1 MLVNQ
6 TNSNIVPKSNSA
18 LSTISMPAYDEQE
31 YMAIITTTDEPWA
44 SLNWTSHVHVAS
56 SECTLTAN
64 AKTDKLPFVLNS
76 GATCHISPPAS
87 DFKVLW
93 SIPHCPV
100 KGLCSMAIQTI
111 GMGDI
116 ELRIAG
122 GHVLKLTDILYI
134 PESSVHLI
142 SILALKKS
150 GSYTTHFDSNMLG
163 DKQVWYNSHPW
174 IPLG

>member
-87 DFKVLW
+87 DFKVL
-93 SIPHCPV
+93 
-100 KGLCSMAIQTI
+100 
-111 GMGDI
+111 
-116 ELRIAG
+116 
-122 GHVLKLTDILYI
+122 
-134 PESSVHLI
+134 
-142 SILALKKS
+142 
-150 GSYTTHFDSNMLG
+150 
-163 DKQVWYNSHPW
+163 
-174 IPLG
+174 